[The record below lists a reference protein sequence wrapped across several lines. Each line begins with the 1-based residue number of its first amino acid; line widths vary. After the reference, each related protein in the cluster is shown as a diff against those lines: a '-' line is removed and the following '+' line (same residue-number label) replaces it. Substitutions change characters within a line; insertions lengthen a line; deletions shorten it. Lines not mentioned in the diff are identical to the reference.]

1 MKAQL
6 YEAEA
11 AKRRVEEEAEA
22 LQDQLDLAHRLVGG
36 LADENTRWANNVVT
50 FKEERVTMVG
60 DALVSAA
67 FVSYIGPFS
76 AAYRAG
82 LWRGTWLPDIAG
94 RQIPC
99 TAGIDPLEVLATAA
113 DQAVWKTEGLPADRV
128 SLENAAVVVSCN
140 RYPLLIDPQLQGQKW
155 IKGREGSDLKVL
167 QLGQRNWLKSVE
179 MCVSAGQVL
188 MIEAIGQDIDAILDP
203 LLSRQFVKKGKSFTV
218 RLGAEDVELSPSFKL
233 YLQTKLINPHYKPET
248 AAQCTIINFIVT
260 EAGLEEQLLAMVVKF
275 EKPDLEQAKEELVS
289 KQNEYQITL
298 AGLES
303 ALLQNLSDADPATI
317 LQNKALIESLEVTKR
332 TSTEIQE
339 QQAIA
344 RETEARINAL
354 REGYRRVAAEGAMQ
368 YFLLIQL
375 CVVDHMYQ
383 YSLESFT
390 TFFFRAIEKTEQFEE
405 EEPRVLALRDVI
417 RMTIYRW
424 VARGL
429 FEKHKQIFRCQL
441 TFRLMQKKILHVEY
455 TEREMFFLLNC
466 PSRTDVANPLKDWLP
481 DLAWFSMQKLT
492 EVEGFE
498 LLAQHVE
505 KEAPN
510 RFKDWYNELAPEDEK
525 LPLDWKKLEQVPFQK
540 LLVVRV
546 LRPDRI
552 TTALDNFVRRTL
564 PKGSDYVDCDS
575 TSSFAQV
582 LASAYLES
590 APTTPIYFILSPGA
604 DPVKDVE
611 ALARAQG
618 IDPAK
623 MLHTIALGQGQDVVA
638 LNKLDI
644 GHKDGHWVMLQN
656 IHLMP
661 RFLLQL
667 EERLDACAQEGSNP
681 SFRLFVSSDP
691 STAIPIG
698 LLERCIKLT
707 NEPPEGLKQ
716 NMKRA
721 FTFFAKE
728 EIEDKDPKV
737 KTILFALCY
746 FHSVMLERRKF
757 GPKGWNMRYPFSV
770 GDLRDS
776 AIVLNNYL
784 ESNSSSGKIPWDDL
798 KYIFGAIMY
807 GGHIV
812 DDWDRILCA
821 AYLDNLMND
830 GLLEDDEAELFPF
843 VEGKGV
849 SFKCPAP
856 LTHEKYLEHIE
867 TECPPETPLAFG
879 MDPNAEIDFRTQQCL
894 ELFRVLQEVQP
905 RGAGAGAGAGGGL
918 QERIQAFMARVADEA
933 QLDSNKLNIDD
944 ISSKLGDDARTPY
957 QSAFLQECEYMNAL
971 IRAIVASLAEI
982 ELAFKGELTMT
993 DRMETLMAAIF
1004 VNQVPAPWAKLGF
1017 PSTRGLAS
1025 WLDNLR
1031 QRLDQL
1037 NAWKDDPQRKPA
1049 VTFLN
1054 RLFNPQ
1060 SFLTAIKQV
1069 HARESGLEL
1078 NVLTINTEVLKKLY
1092 WEADLPP
1099 SKEGQGAYV
1108 FGLQVDGAR
1117 WDAAAG
1123 QLEESRP
1130 KKPFSVMPVVNCR
1143 AALLP
1148 AEGKEDKALYQC
1160 PVYKTEARGAT
1171 YVFTA
1176 QLKTKAPPQRWVL
1189 AGVALI
1195 LDVEGVSDAFAPGKE
1210 VQLVA

>member
-1 MKAQL
+1 MLKPLLGEPWFNYEVMRGKSVAAAYLCSWIVNIVNYNSIFKKVKPLKEAAESAQATAEAKQAELAIVVEKVRVINEKVDALKQQL

-11 AKRRVEEEAEA
+11 KKKAVEDEAQA
-22 LQDQLDLAHRLVGG
+22 LQDSLDLANRLVGG
-36 LADENTRWANNVVT
+36 LADENTRWANNVIT
-50 FKEERVTMVG
+50 YKAEKNTMIG

-76 AAYRAG
+76 ASFRGG
-82 LWRGTWLPDIAG
+82 LWRDSWLPDIVEK
-94 RQIPC
+94 QIPY
-99 TAGIDPLEVLATAA
+99 TDGIDPLVVLATAA
-113 DQAVWKTEGLPADRV
+113 DQATWKTEGLPADRV

-155 IKGREGSDLKVL
+155 IKGREGSEMVTI
-167 QLGQRNWLKSVE
+167 QLSQRNWLKKVE
-179 MCVSAGQVL
+179 MAVSNGNVL

-203 LLSRQFVKKGKSFTV
+203 LLSRQFVKKGKSYTV

-260 EAGLEEQLLAMVVKF
+260 EGGLEDQLLAMVVKF
-275 EKPDLEQAKEELVS
+275 EKPDLEQRKEELVRQ
-289 KQNEYQITL
+289 QNEYQITL

-317 LQNKALIESLEVTKR
+317 LQNKALIESLEVTKK
-332 TSTEIQE
+332 TSMEIQKAQE
-339 QQAIA
+339 VAK
-344 RETEARINAL
+344 ETEAIINL
-354 REGYRRVAAEGAMQ
+354 SREGYRRVAAEGAMQ

-375 CVVDHMYQ
+375 CIVDHMYQ

-390 TFFFRAIEKTEQFEE
+390 TFFFKAIEKTEQFEE
-405 EEPRVLALRDVI
+405 EEPRVLALRDMI

-429 FEKHKQIFRCQL
+429 FEKHKQIFRAQL
-441 TFRLMQKKILHVEY
+441 TFRLMQKKILSVEY
-455 TEREMFFLLNC
+455 TEKEMYFLLNT
-466 PSRTDVANPLKDWLP
+466 PSRADVPNPLKEWLP
-481 DLAWFSMQKLT
+481 DLAWYSLQKLI

-498 LLAQHVE
+498 QLAQHVE

-525 LPLDWKKLEQVPFQK
+525 LPLDWKKLEQAPFQK
-540 LLVVRV
+540 LLVTRV

-564 PKGSDYVDCDS
+564 PKGSEFVDCDS

-582 LASAYLES
+582 LASSYLES
-590 APTTPIYFILSPGA
+590 TPTVPIYFILSPGA

-611 ALARAQG
+611 GLARSQG

-638 LNKLDI
+638 MNKLDI

-661 RFLLQL
+661 RFLIEL
-667 EERLDACAQEGSNP
+667 EKRLDHFAVEGSNP

-691 STAIPIG
+691 SNQIPIG

-721 FTFFAKE
+721 FTFFNKE
-728 EIEDKDPKV
+728 EIEEKDPKI
-737 KTILFALCY
+737 KSILFALCY

-776 AIVLNNYL
+776 AIVLNNYM
-784 ESNSSSGKIPWDDL
+784 ESNAASGKIPWDDL
-798 KYIFGAIMY
+798 KYIFGDIMY

-812 DDWDRILCA
+812 DDWDRIFCSAFLN
-821 AYLDNLMND
+821 NLMND
-830 GLLEDDEAELFPF
+830 ALLEDDEAELFPF

-856 LTHEKYLEHIE
+856 LAYEKYLEHIE

-879 MDPNAEIDFRTQQCL
+879 MDPNAEIDFRTTQCYN
-894 ELFRVLQEVQP
+894 LFKTLQEIQP
-905 RGAGAGAGAGGGL
+905 RGGSSGGG
-918 QERIQAFMARVADEA
+918 
-933 QLDSNKLNIDD
+933 
-944 ISSKLGDDARTPY
+944 
-957 QSAFLQECEYMNAL
+957 
-971 IRAIVASLAEI
+971 
-982 ELAFKGELTMT
+982 
-993 DRMETLMAAIF
+993 
-1004 VNQVPAPWAKLGF
+1004 
-1017 PSTRGLAS
+1017 
-1025 WLDNLR
+1025 
-1031 QRLDQL
+1031 
-1037 NAWKDDPQRKPA
+1037 
-1049 VTFLN
+1049 
-1054 RLFNPQ
+1054 
-1060 SFLTAIKQV
+1060 
-1069 HARESGLEL
+1069 
-1078 NVLTINTEVLKKLY
+1078 
-1092 WEADLPP
+1092 
-1099 SKEGQGAYV
+1099 EGQ
-1108 FGLQVDGAR
+1108 
-1117 WDAAAG
+1117 
-1123 QLEESRP
+1123 S
-1130 KKPFSVMPVVNCR
+1130 
-1143 AALLP
+1143 
-1148 AEGKEDKALYQC
+1148 
-1160 PVYKTEARGAT
+1160 
-1171 YVFTA
+1171 
-1176 QLKTKAPPQRWVL
+1176 
-1189 AGVALI
+1189 I
-1195 LDVEGVSDAFAPGKE
+1195 
-1210 VQLVA
+1210 